1 MLKLFSA
8 TLLGLESATIEIE
21 ADLGAGLPSFTIVGL
36 PDVSVKEAKERVRA
50 AIKNSGFAFPA
61 GRLTVNLAPADVK
74 KEGTAFDLPIALA
87 VLAAGRQLNPA
98 NPILEKSIFV
108 GELALDGT
116 IRPVPGVLT
125 ITRAAKAHGFQNV
138 FVPSGNAGEA
148 SLVEGIAVFSLASLY
163 ELAKVLSNDLIL
175 APVPH
180 RVWDANEF
188 AIATYQ
194 VDFADIRGLD
204 FAKRALIVAAAGG
217 HHLLM
222 KGPPGTGKT
231 MLATALGSILP
242 PLSLEEALEVTEVYS
257 ASGELKNS
265 VVRERPV
272 RSPHHSTSA
281 VALVGGGTN
290 PRPGEISLAHRGV
303 LFLDELPEFPRS
315 VLETLRQP
323 LEGGTITIARAAAS
337 VKFPAKFM
345 LVAAMNP
352 CPCGFWG
359 DPDHPCSCSAMQIM
373 KYQKKISGPLLDR
386 IDIAI
391 DVPRSEFLSGV
402 KGAPGASSREV
413 QAQVMNARALAVKRL
428 EQYSLHANA
437 EMSSKLVEQC
447 IVLDSAAER
456 HLTAALEKMKL
467 SPRAY
472 YRTLRVARTIADLA
486 TSEIVQLPHLAE
498 ALQYRGV
505 EA

>member
-8 TLLGLESATIEIE
+8 NLVGLESSTVEIE

-36 PDVSVKEAKERVRA
+36 PDASVKEAKDRVRA
-50 AIKNSGFAFPA
+50 AIKNSGFTFPI
-61 GRLTVNLAPADVK
+61 GRVTINLAPADIK
-74 KEGTAFDLPIALA
+74 KEGAGFDLPIALA
-87 VLAAGRQLNPA
+87 ILVAGRQLPA
-98 NPILEKSIFV
+98 VNALLEKSIFI
-108 GELALDGT
+108 GELALDGAV
-116 IRPVPGVLT
+116 RPVPGVLT
-125 ITRAAKAHGFQNV
+125 IVRSGLTRGIKNF
-138 FVPSGNAGEA
+138 FVPQGNVSEA
-148 SLVEGIAVFSLASLY
+148 SLVENAAVFSIESLADIARILSN
-163 ELAKVLSNDLIL
+163 ELALSPI
-175 APVPH
+175 PH
-180 RVWDANEF
+180 RPFSELIPKEVN
-188 AIATYQ
+188 YP
-194 VDFADIRGLD
+194 VDFADIRGLE
-204 FAKRALIVAAAGG
+204 FSKRALVIAAAGG

-231 MLATALGSILP
+231 MLATAMASILP
-242 PLSLEEALEVTEVYS
+242 PLTLEEALEVTEVYS
-257 ASGELKNS
+257 ASGELKQAVMTN
-265 VVRERPV
+265 RPV
-272 RSPHHSTSA
+272 RSPHHSTSG

-359 DPDHPCSCSAMQIM
+359 DPDHPCQCSATQIM

-391 DVPRSEFLSGV
+391 NVPRSEFLVNKTDS
-402 KGAPGASSREV
+402 KGTSSKEL
-413 QAQVMNARALAVKRL
+413 QAQVVKARNLAATRL
-428 EQYSLHANA
+428 AEFGLHSNA
-437 EMSSKLVEQC
+437 EMSSKLVEQYV
-447 IVLDSAAER
+447 VLEKPAEQ
-456 HLTAALEKMKL
+456 HLISALEKMKL

-486 TSEIVQLPHLAE
+486 ESEIVKLPHIAE